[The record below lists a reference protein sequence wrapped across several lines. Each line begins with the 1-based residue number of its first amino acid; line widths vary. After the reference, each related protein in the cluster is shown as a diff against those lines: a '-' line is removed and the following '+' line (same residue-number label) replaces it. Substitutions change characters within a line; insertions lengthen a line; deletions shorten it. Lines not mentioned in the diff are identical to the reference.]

1 MPDRVS
7 RRAFVPAAFSI
18 VPRHVLGGAAGAAPS
33 DKLNIA
39 GVGVGGMGGVY
50 LQNCETEN
58 IVALADVDPNFAAH
72 VFDRYPSAKRYSD
85 FRRLLEREKG
95 IDAVVIGTPDHTHA
109 IVARTAMDLGK
120 HIYCAKP
127 MTRTISEARL
137 LARLARDRKL
147 ATQMSA
153 QSCASDESCTTE
165 EWVKA
170 GAVGR
175 VRDVHVWT
183 DRPVW
188 PQALAVLEAAP
199 PMPEG
204 FDWDA
209 WLGPAAARPYN
220 PAYHPFIWRGW
231 VDFGTGALGDMAC
244 HAFHV
249 VFRAL
254 GLTAPTRVQASVS
267 RSVVSSLEIV
277 NGVSHLRPKFAKFPE
292 TFPDASVVT
301 WDFPQARLHWY
312 DGGLKPPSPNGESF
326 PSSGMLFVGDKGAML
341 NGFTGGPKLDGFTP
355 PPKTIPRSK
364 GHYQEWIDACKGG
377 PPANCEFGFASRI
390 TETALLGVIAQRT
403 GQALEWDAAAGRFPK
418 DEAANQLLSASA
430 RPGWSL

>member
-1 MPDRVS
+1 MPERVS

-18 VPRHVLGGAAGAAPS
+18 VPRHVLGGTAGAAPS

-50 LQNCETEN
+50 LQNCESEN
-58 IVALADVDPNFAAH
+58 IVALADVDLNFAAH
-72 VFDRYPSAKRYSD
+72 VFDRYPSAKRYAD

-127 MTRTISEARL
+127 MTRTITEARL

-188 PQALAVLEAAP
+188 PQALAVPEAAP

-204 FDWDA
+204 FDWDT
-209 WLGPAAARPYN
+209 WLGPATARPYN

-277 NGVSHLRPKFAKFPE
+277 KGVSQLRPKFAKFPE

-301 WDFPQARLHWY
+301 WDFPQVRLHWY

-326 PSSGMLFVGDKGAML
+326 PSSGILFVGDKGAML

-355 PPKTIPRSK
+355 PPKTIARSK
-364 GHYQEWIDACKGG
+364 GHYQEWIEACKGG

-403 GQALEWDAAAGRFPK
+403 GQALEWDAASGRFPNN
-418 DEAANQLLSASA
+418 EAANHLLSAPA